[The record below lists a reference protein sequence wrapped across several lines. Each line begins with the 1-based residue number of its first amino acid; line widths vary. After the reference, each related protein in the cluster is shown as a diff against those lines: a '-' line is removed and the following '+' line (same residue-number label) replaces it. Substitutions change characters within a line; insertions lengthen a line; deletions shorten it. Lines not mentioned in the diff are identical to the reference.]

1 MICPH
6 CGKAFPRREGKI
18 EKVKSEEV
26 LILHRRGY
34 SLREIQELTG
44 ISFAT
49 AGRIVRAAKNKSD
62 ASKKKDDA

>member
-18 EKVKSEEV
+18 EKTKSNEV
-26 LILHRRGY
+26 LELRARGY

-44 ISFAT
+44 VSFST
-49 AGRIVRAAKNKSD
+49 VGRIVKA
-62 ASKKKDDA
+62 ASKEKKP